1 MSTADASAGFVGI
14 DVAKGHLDVHLLP
27 AGITAADADDAGT
40 AWRTTNDEDGVA
52 GLVARLVAAAPVLIV
67 LEATGGYQNHAVAA
81 LSAAGLPVAV
91 VNPRQARRFAEALGR
106 LAKTDAIDAT
116 TLALFAAQVRPEV
129 RPRPGAAAQELTAL
143 LGRRRQLLQM
153 RLAEQQRLTAAAG
166 RIAKDIRAHVAY
178 LTRQFDRLEAD
189 LDAAIRASPAWRA
202 RDELLQSVPG
212 VGPQVARVLI
222 AELPELGTTSGR
234 QLAALV
240 GLAPFNRDSGRSCGR
255 RRIFGGRAVVRA
267 ALYMAALVAVRFNAP
282 LAAFYRRLVDRGKA
296 KKVALIAVARRL
308 LGILNALVR
317 QGTPWDEK
325 RVVTP

>member
-1 MSTADASAGFVGI
+1 MSTAGASAVFVGI

-27 AGITAADADDAGT
+27 AGTAPADADDAGT
-40 AWRTTNDEDGVA
+40 AWRTTNDDA
-52 GLVARLVAAAPVLIV
+52 GIADLVARLTAAAPALIV
-67 LEATGGYQNHAVAA
+67 LEATGGYQNPAVAA
-81 LSAAGLPVAV
+81 LGAAGLPVAV

-106 LAKTDAIDAT
+106 LAKTDAIDAA
-116 TLALFAAQVRPEV
+116 TLALFAAQVRPEA
-129 RPRPGAAAQELTAL
+129 RPRPGAAAQELAAL

-153 RLAEQQRLTAAAG
+153 RLAEQQRLATAAG

-189 LDAAIRASPAWRA
+189 LDAAIRASPLWRE

-240 GLAPFNRDSGRSCGR
+240 GLAPFNRDSGRTRGR
-255 RRIFGGRAVVRA
+255 RRIFGGRAHVRA

-282 LAAFYRRLVDRGKA
+282 LAAFYRRLLDRGKA

-317 QGTPWDEK
+317 HQTPWDEK
-325 RVVTP
+325 RVATT